1 MGQCRG
7 PWVLAEARR
16 GKAASPATR
25 RRRLPT
31 VLAGVWHG
39 TASADCDETTG
50 TVWVEGIVGSAD
62 LSRPSPSS
70 FVGSSKLCVAQQK
83 LAAMPLRRQ
92 AYMRQQRKLHRG
104 RWVSKK
110 LRWCCIS
117 EVKERDDGGGR
128 NMNVRGTC
136 IPKPKSLMISRL
148 CSLSITVLAV
158 LVPGN

>member
-92 AYMRQQRKLHRG
+92 AYMRQQRKFHRG

-117 EVKERDDGGGR
+117 EVKERDDGR
-128 NMNVRGTC
+128 WHKYECTRDMY
-136 IPKPKSLMISRL
+136 KPKSLMISRL